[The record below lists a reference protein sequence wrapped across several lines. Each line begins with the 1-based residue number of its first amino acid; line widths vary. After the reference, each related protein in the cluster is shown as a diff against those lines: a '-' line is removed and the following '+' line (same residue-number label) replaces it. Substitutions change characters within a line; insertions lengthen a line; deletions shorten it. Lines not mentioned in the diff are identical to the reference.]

1 MHLDDELPGTLQ
13 DFIKTAGGSTNSREF
28 VADHWPLA
36 LTPQS
41 LVPFLHT
48 ATTIDGRATPMNGT
62 IWELLIYIG
71 LVLIMVIV
79 WYYYITA
86 VRMVPKSEEWYDDAR
101 SDSEGIDGVM
111 FMIPYGSLI
120 FGGGGMVGLV
130 TMANLPETVEK
141 VLAFPV
147 FAVMLI
153 GVIGITGALGIP
165 LPWPFV
171 PRWVADIRKTK
182 RARML
187 ERWRAKRMDKKKK
200 KSQDTT

>member
-1 MHLDDELPGTLQ
+1 MD
-13 DFIKTAGGSTNSREF
+13 
-28 VADHWPLA
+28 
-36 LTPQS
+36 
-41 LVPFLHT
+41 
-48 ATTIDGRATPMNGT
+48 GT
-62 IWELLIYIG
+62 IWELFLFIG

-86 VRMVPKSEEWYDDAR
+86 VRMVPKSEEWYDDAK
-101 SDSEGIDGVM
+101 SDVDGLDGAM

-130 TMANLPETVEK
+130 AMANLPETAET
-141 VLAFPV
+141 VLAIPLI
-147 FAVMLI
+147 ATMLI
-153 GVIGITGALGIP
+153 GVVGITGAVGIP

-171 PRWVADIRKTK
+171 PRWVADIRKAK

-187 ERWRAKRMDKKKK
+187 ERWRSKRAERKQK